1 MMPHIALT
9 TGEPGGV
16 GPDLCLALAKESL
29 PCRLTVI
36 GDPDL
41 LSTRAKHLGIHVEL
55 HHVSDLHS
63 TPPHQPGSL
72 WIYATGKAP
81 EPFPGRLSTLNAPY
95 VLGTLKQGAH
105 ACLDG
110 LVDALVTPPVHK
122 GIINEAGIPFTGHT
136 EFFANLTGGSPVMLL
151 ATEGLKVALATTH
164 LPLSK
169 VSDAIQFDSLALTIQ
184 CLHAELIQRF
194 HITHPRILVCGLNP
208 HAGENG
214 HIGTEELEIIAPCIE
229 QMKQQGIHAFGP
241 IPADTAFTPPSLA
254 EADVILAMYHDQG
267 LPVLKHKGFGRAVN
281 VTLGLPILRT
291 SVDHGTALD
300 LAGTGNA
307 DPGSLFMAVNMAI
320 EMCCQRT
327 PQ

>member
-1 MMPHIALT
+1 MTPHIALT
-9 TGEPGGV
+9 TGEPSGV
-16 GPDLCLALAKESL
+16 GPDLCLALAQERF
-29 PCRLTVI
+29 PCKLTVI

-41 LSTRAKHLGIHVEL
+41 LKARAKHLGMHVNL
-55 HHVSDLHS
+55 YASDLRS
-63 TPPHQPGSL
+63 TPTHQPGSL
-72 WIYATGKAP
+72 WVCSTGKAP
-81 EPFPGRLSTLNAPY
+81 ESHPGRLSTLNAPY
-95 VLGTLKQGAH
+95 VLETLKKGAH
-105 ACLDG
+105 ACLQG

-136 EFFANLTGGSPVMLL
+136 EFFADITGGTPVMLL

-169 VSDAIQFDSLALTIQ
+169 VSDAIQFNSLAQTIK

-194 HITHPRILVCGLNP
+194 QIAQPRILVCGLNP

-214 HIGTEELEIIAPCIE
+214 HLGMEELNIIAPCIAE
-229 QMKQQGIHAFGP
+229 MKQQGIHAFGP
-241 IPADTAFTPPSLA
+241 VPADTAFTPPSLA

-281 VTLGLPILRT
+281 ITLGLPIIRT

-307 DPGSLFMAVNMAI
+307 DPGSLFMAVKMAI
-320 EMCCQRT
+320 EMCHNRT
-327 PQ
+327 P